1 MATMNFSVPGDV
13 KARFNELFAD
23 RNKSAV
29 VTELLRDAIDR
40 EERRR
45 QAMAAAAQIIANQAH
60 AARSEDAELRVLR
73 QEGRP

>member
-1 MATMNFSVPGDV
+1 MATMNFSIPEEV

-29 VTELLRDAIDR
+29 VTELLREAITR

-45 QAMAAAAQIIANQAH
+45 LATAAAEEIIANQLQAP
-60 AARSEDAELRVLR
+60 RSEDGEMGRLRR
-73 QEGRP
+73 AGRP

>member
-1 MATMNFSVPGDV
+1 MATMNFSIPEDV

-29 VTELLRDAIDR
+29 VAELLREAIAR

-45 QAMAAAAQIIANQAH
+45 VAMAAADEIIANQAQ
-60 AARSEDAELRVLR
+60 APRASDSEIQSLRR
-73 QEGRP
+73 AGRG